1 MKYQRVSRG
10 NAREALRMLKWYAV
24 VMTGVT
30 ALLITPVL
38 CEVLL

>member
-30 ALLITPVL
+30 PVL